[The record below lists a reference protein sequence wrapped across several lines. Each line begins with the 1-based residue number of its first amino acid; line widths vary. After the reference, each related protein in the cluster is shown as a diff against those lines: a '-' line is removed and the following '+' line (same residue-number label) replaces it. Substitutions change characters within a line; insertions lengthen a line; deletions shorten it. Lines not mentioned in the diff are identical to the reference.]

1 MSSSSASKTVQSE
14 PAISQEAYASD
25 LLLLRLSLGLVY
37 FLFGFLKLFPDLSP
51 AE

>member
-1 MSSSSASKTVQSE
+1 MGETISTTNAAKTVPNE

-37 FLFGFLKLFPDLSP
+37 FFSGF
-51 AE
+51 